1 MVAQTDLCTLGM
13 SVCYDLRFAELYR
26 QLADRGAQ
34 IVTVPAAF
42 TAATGEDHWLLLLR
56 ARAVENQL
64 FVIGANM
71 VDRKHPRRALW
82 GGSAI
87 IDPWGNVLAT
97 VDDEP
102 GVAVAEI
109 DLSMIDQVRAKM
121 PVAEHRK
128 L

>member
-1 MVAQTDLCTLGM
+1 M
-13 SVCYDLRFAELYR
+13 
-26 QLADRGAQ
+26 
-34 IVTVPAAF
+34 
-42 TAATGEDHWLLLLR
+42 LLLLR

-109 DLSMIDQVRAKM
+109 DLSMIDKVRAKM